1 MERKLYVK
9 QAVGVLAVTTFLCVA
24 PGISQTQTSQ
34 SPSSQT
40 QTDQTQ
46 RGNDRD
52 TTRGELASF
61 DQFLDGH
68 REIAEQVRK
77 NPSLVNNRQFVQSH
91 PALQTYLQQH
101 PNVSQ
106 EIRENPSAFM
116 RQENRYDR
124 QEDARAD
131 RDRDMTRLEPDR
143 DANRQA
149 TDNRTDN
156 RADNRTDNR
165 QDARDND
172 RRDIGNRQTS
182 PGASTNTSA
191 STSARTSTG
200 ASANTSAAAGTS
212 TNQRDT
218 DANRQDADNRR
229 DADDRRADQP
239 TRGELARFDQFMDSH
254 REISE
259 QVRKVPDL
267 LRNPQYIQQHP
278 ALQSFLQQNQGIRQ
292 QADLHPEAFMRQENR
307 YDALEDQRN
316 REFDRRDRDRQELAS
331 FDRFLDGHREAAD
344 QLRRNPSLVNNQ
356 QFVQNHPALQSYL
369 QDHPAVREQLT
380 QNPDAFMRQENR
392 YDAREDER
400 NRDFDRRDR
409 DMRDMDDRR
418 DDRQQGRNAT
428 SDRPELA
435 NFDRFLDSHREEAEQ
450 LRRNPSLVNN
460 QQFVQSHPALQ
471 AYLQQNPNVRQ
482 AIAQDPNAFM
492 RQENQFDRREDMNR
506 GHSMEAANFREFLGS
521 HSNISQDL
529 TRDPHKANDINYQ
542 NTHPEFRS
550 YLSAHPGVQTAL
562 NQNPENFMKTVQQ
575 PATTPTTG
583 TTGTTGATKPSTTTP
598 QTKPPTKP

>member
-9 QAVGVLAVTTFLCVA
+9 QAMGALAVLTFLCVA
-24 PGISQTQTSQ
+24 PGIAQTQTGQ

-46 RGNDRD
+46 RGYDRD

-77 NPSLVNNRQFVQSH
+77 DPSLVNNRQFVQSH
-91 PALQTYLQQH
+91 PALRTYLQQH

-106 EIRENPSAFM
+106 EIRENPNAFM

-131 RDRDMTRLEPDR
+131 RARDMNRPDLDR
-143 DANRQA
+143 RNYDQRQDA
-149 TDNRTDN
+149 DN
-156 RADNRTDNR
+156 RADNRR
-165 QDARDND
+165 DARDND
-172 RRDIGNRQTS
+172 RDRDIDRRDTDNRQTS
-182 PGASTNTSA
+182 PSSSTSASTRTSA
-191 STSARTSTG
+191 STSTG
-200 ASANTSAAAGTS
+200 TSAAANTGA
-212 TNQRDT
+212 NQRDA
-218 DANRQDADNRR
+218 DASRQDVDRR
-229 DADDRRADQP
+229 DTDDRRTDQP
-239 TRGELARFDQFMDSH
+239 SRGELARFDQFMDSH

-259 QVRKVPDL
+259 QVKKDPDL
-267 LRNPQYIQQHP
+267 LRNPQYVQQHP
-278 ALQSFLQQNQGIRQ
+278 ALQSFLQQNEGIRQ
-292 QADLHPEAFMRQENR
+292 QVDSHPNAFMQREDR
-307 YDALEDQRN
+307 YDMREDARN
-316 REFDRRDRDRQELAS
+316 GDMDRRDRERQELAS

-356 QFVQNHPALQSYL
+356 QFLHDHPALQSYL

-380 QNPDAFMRQENR
+380 QNPNAFMRQENR

-409 DMRDMDDRR
+409 DMDDRR
-418 DDRQQGRNAT
+418 DDRQEGRNAT

-435 NFDRFLDSHREEAEQ
+435 SFDRFLDSHREEAEQ

-471 AYLQQNPNVRQ
+471 SYLQQNPNVRQ

-506 GHSMEAANFREFLGS
+506 GHSMEAANFRDFLGS

-529 TRDPHKANDINYQ
+529 TRDPRKANDINYQ
-542 NTHPEFRS
+542 NSHPEFRS

-575 PATTPTTG
+575 PATTPATGTTG
-583 TTGTTGATKPSTTTP
+583 TTGTTKPSTTTTP
-598 QTKPPTKP
+598 DTKPPTKPKP